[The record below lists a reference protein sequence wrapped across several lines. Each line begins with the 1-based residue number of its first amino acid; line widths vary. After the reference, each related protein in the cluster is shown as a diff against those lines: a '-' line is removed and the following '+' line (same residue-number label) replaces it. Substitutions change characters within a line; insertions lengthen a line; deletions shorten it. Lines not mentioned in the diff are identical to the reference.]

1 MHAEAQHAP
10 AITILAMFT
19 VARPTTAGRTLLFV
33 TMDTYR
39 N

>member
-19 VARPTTAGRTLLFV
+19 VARPTAGRTLLFV